1 VKIGWIKREEKLCV
15 FIIELCLNL
24 ILDVGPTSDDD
35 DNDRLGPNDVAVMR
49 LYVDYTDHQ
58 FSGVIRRLRVNGRP
72 VQMSSGRAQNKV
84 EVWHCSA
91 EEVNR
96 FITFL
101 KQQQHYVHI

>member
-1 VKIGWIKREEKLCV
+1 MRFNFVPVRLTTTKLMKLLLLLLMMMMMMMMLACACV
-15 FIIELCLNL
+15 Y
-24 ILDVGPTSDDD
+24 T
-35 DNDRLGPNDVAVMR
+35 
-49 LYVDYTDHQ
+49 DYTDHQ

-72 VQMSSGRAQNKV
+72 VQMSGGRTENKV

-101 KQQQHYVHI
+101 KQQQRYVHN